1 MTRQK
6 ALLTVQRLRE
16 VLGARNWSEA
26 EKARYTE
33 AAAVLR

>member
-1 MTRQK
+1 MTRAT
-6 ALLTVQRLRE
+6 ALRTVQRLRE

-26 EKARYTE
+26 EQARYSE